1 MKQGA
6 KIHEREMSDIVI
18 RPSLKGIKIF
28 CLRTSKDLKKPL
40 IGTKDSM
47 AKKILKA
54 LDEHGEALKKMG
66 GRLTRLEESKLK

>member
-18 RPSLKGIKIF
+18 RPSLKGIKNC

-40 IGTKDSM
+40 IGTW
-47 AKKILKA
+47 
-54 LDEHGEALKKMG
+54 
-66 GRLTRLEESKLK
+66 T

>member
-18 RPSLKGIKIF
+18 RPSLKGIKNF

-40 IGTKDSM
+40 IGTW
-47 AKKILKA
+47 
-54 LDEHGEALKKMG
+54 
-66 GRLTRLEESKLK
+66 T